1 MRMRSKS
8 FAAAVLVALGM
19 TTALTMAATA
29 QADPTEE
36 TRAEQV
42 DQAFLKAVKDQG
54 LRLKSD
60 AFAIDLAHSTC
71 DVLTRTGSV
80 ENALRHVQNATDWSE
95 SKNIGSFGSLAVQ
108 GYCPKSMPTQ

>member
-1 MRMRSKS
+1 MRSKDI
-8 FAAAVLVALGM
+8 AAALLIAAGTLVPAV
-19 TTALTMAATA
+19 AVAVPAH
-29 QADPTEE
+29 ADPIDDQ
-36 TRAEQV
+36 RAQQI
-42 DQAFLKAVKDQG
+42 DQAFLAAVKDQG

-80 ENALRHVQNATDWSE
+80 ESALRHIQNATDWSN

-108 GYCPKSMPTQ
+108 GYCPTSMPKQ